1 MIRAKDLTKHFKV
14 HKRPP
19 GFISAM
25 KSLVH
30 RKFEVVKAVDGVS
43 FTIERGERVGFLGPN
58 GAGKT
63 TTLKVLSG
71 LLHPTSGEVE
81 VAGHVPFKREAELLG
96 KITLVM
102 GQKSQL
108 IWDLPPAETYAM
120 NRAIFDVPKAEFDAT
135 LKELTELLEL
145 GDLVDKPAR
154 QLSLGER
161 MKCELAAAL
170 LHRPTRL
177 FLDEPTIGLDVA
189 MQVAIRDFVRSYNQ
203 RHEAT
208 VLLTSHY
215 MDDVVAL
222 CPRIIVIDRGTLIHD
237 GDLRQLIK
245 TMDPDKRVSFT
256 LVSPID
262 PGEIA
267 KLGTVLAREAQ
278 RITVRVSERELP
290 AVIGHLLGTLKAADL
305 AIEDPPLEDIL
316 REMFGRSKAN
326 GATAVPAAAE
336 AKPARGAKRGAADAG
351 EAP

>member
-1 MIRAKDLTKHFKV
+1 VIRARDLTKHFKV

-19 GFISAM
+19 GFGAALR
-25 KSLVH
+25 SLFH
-30 RKFEVVKAVDGVS
+30 RKYEVVKAVDGVS

-71 LLHPTSGEVE
+71 LLHPTTGEVAVE
-81 VAGHVPFKREAELLG
+81 DHVPYRRQASFLG

-108 IWDLPPAETYAM
+108 IWDLPPAETYAL
-120 NRAIFDVPKAEFDAT
+120 NRAVFDVPHDQFEQT
-135 LKELTELLEL
+135 LSELTDLLEL
-145 GDLVDKPAR
+145 GPLLQKPTR

-170 LHRPTRL
+170 LHRPTTL

-203 RHEAT
+203 RHDAT

-222 CPRIIVIDRGTLIHD
+222 CPRIIVIDQGKLIHD

-256 LVSPID
+256 LTQRISDDEVARM
-262 PGEIA
+262 GA
-267 KLGTVLAREAQ
+267 VLARDGQ
-278 RITVRVSERELP
+278 RFTLRVPEREV
-290 AVIGHLLGTLKAADL
+290 AGVIARLLGELRAADL

-316 REMFGRSKAN
+316 RVMFGKQRN
-326 GATAVPAAAE
+326 GKPAAAE
-336 AKPARGAKRGAADAG
+336 VAAG
-351 EAP
+351 EPS

>member
-1 MIRAKDLTKHFKV
+1 MIRARELTKHFKV

-19 GFISAM
+19 GFLSAV
-25 KSLVH
+25 KSLVS
-30 RKFEVVKAVDGVS
+30 RTYEVVKAVDGVS

-81 VAGHVPFKREAELLG
+81 VEGHVPFRRQTRFLER
-96 KITLVM
+96 ITLVM

-120 NRAIFDVPKAEFDAT
+120 NRAVFDVPRDQFDKT
-135 LKELTELLEL
+135 LAELTELL
-145 GDLVDKPAR
+145 DLAPLLDKPTR

-170 LHRPTRL
+170 LHRPTTL

-203 RHEAT
+203 RHDAT

-222 CPRIIVIDRGTLIHD
+222 CPRIIVIDQGVLIHD

-256 LVSPID
+256 LTEAVD
-262 PGEIA
+262 EEAIA
-267 KLGTVLAREAQ
+267 RLGTVLVRDGQ
-278 RITVRVSERELP
+278 RITLRVTERELP
-290 AVIGHLLGTLKAADL
+290 GVVGHLLGPLKVVDL
-305 AIEDPPLEDIL
+305 GIEDPPLEDVL
-316 REMFGRSKAN
+316 RVMFGKARTRDS
-326 GATAVPAAAE
+326 GDADPAKQAS
-336 AKPARGAKRGAADAG
+336 G
-351 EAP
+351 

>member
-1 MIRAKDLTKHFKV
+1 VIRAQDLKKHFQV

-19 GFISAM
+19 GFGAAL
-25 KSLVH
+25 KSLVS
-30 RKFEVVKAVDGVS
+30 RKYETVKAVDGVS

-71 LLHPTSGEVE
+71 LLHPTSGTVE
-81 VAGHVPFKREAELLG
+81 VSGHVPYKRSAKFLTE
-96 KITLVM
+96 ITLVM

-108 IWDLPPAETYAM
+108 IWDLPPAETYAL
-120 NRAIFDVPKAEFDAT
+120 NRAVFDVPRDQYEAT
-135 LKELTELLEL
+135 MKELTELLEL
-145 GDLVDKPAR
+145 GPLLEKPTR

-170 LHRPTRL
+170 LHRPTTL

-222 CPRIIVIDRGTLIHD
+222 CPRIIVIDRGVLIHD
-237 GDLRQLIK
+237 GDLRKLIK
-245 TMDPDKRVSFT
+245 TLDPDKRVSFT
-256 LVSPID
+256 VTD
-262 PGEIA
+262 EKADVG
-267 KLGTVLAREAQ
+267 KLGDVLAREGK
-278 RITVRVSERELP
+278 RITLRVKDPELP
-290 AVIGHLLGTLKAADL
+290 NVIGHLLNTLKATDL
-305 AIEDPPLEDIL
+305 AIEDPPLEEIL
-316 REMFGRSKAN
+316 RSMFGQGAKHAN
-326 GATAVPAAAE
+326 G
-336 AKPARGAKRGAADAG
+336 DA
-351 EAP
+351 